1 MNTENRRTLSVP
13 VKAVLAAALAVPLLL
28 AGCAAP
34 APAPAPAPDPAPA
47 PEASATETAKPGGDL
62 LADHGLAGLN
72 AVEIID
78 RLDAVPLA
86 ERATDLIASVRP
98 TDLLLTDESGREQSL
113 PMPDDA
119 FYVSFAPYLTQTHEC
134 HFHSLTTCVG
144 ELQNVDLQVTVTD
157 DATGEDIVDTSL
169 TTFDNGFAGVW
180 LPRGIDATLTVE
192 YDGRTATSPVTTKG
206 DDSATCVTTLE
217 LA

>member
-1 MNTENRRTLSVP
+1 MNTENRRTLSAP
-13 VKAVLAAALAVPLLL
+13 VKAVLGAALAVPLLL
-28 AGCAAP
+28 AGCAPAAAP
-34 APAPAPAPDPAPA
+34 SPDPAPA
-47 PEASATETAKPGGDL
+47 ASATETTKPDGDL

-72 AVEIID
+72 AVEIVD
-78 RLDAVPLA
+78 KLDAVALA
-86 ERATDLIASVRP
+86 DRSTDLIASVRP
-98 TDLLLTDESGREQSL
+98 THLLLKDESGREQSL

-144 ELQNVDLQVTVTD
+144 ELQNTDVQVTVTD
-157 DATGEDIVDTSL
+157 DATGETLVDKAL

-180 LPRGIDATLTVE
+180 LPRGIDATVTVE
-192 YDGRTATSPVTTKG
+192 YDGKSATSPITTKG
-206 DDSATCVTTLE
+206 DESATCITTLQ